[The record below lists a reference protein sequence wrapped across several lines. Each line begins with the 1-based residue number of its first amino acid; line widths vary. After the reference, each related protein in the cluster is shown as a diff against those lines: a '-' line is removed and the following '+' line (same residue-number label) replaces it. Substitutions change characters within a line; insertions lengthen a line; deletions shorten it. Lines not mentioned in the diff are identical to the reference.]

1 MKVRALHNFR
11 DFVNSATVFV
21 GEEVELAD
29 EIAQA
34 EIEVGN
40 AEAVETKR
48 PKSAKSEKE

>member
-11 DFVNSATVFV
+11 DFANSATVFV
-21 GEEVELAD
+21 GEEVELSD

-40 AEAVETKR
+40 AEAVEAKR
-48 PKSAKSEKE
+48 PKSSKSEKE